1 MAEVTTAV
9 QSLKPVEIVRIDQP
23 MLESVQSFMAT
34 YDLPDIIFGSI
45 MLLLILFF
53 HGLAMASIGE
63 HYEWQSNRLLAARRF
78 WLVEVV
84 FYFSMIALMI
94 THIAEIGIW
103 SYALFAAGLVD
114 DMRKA
119 IIFTG
124 NTYTT
129 VGYGEDILP
138 VGWKLLTTIIALSG
152 MFAFAWT
159 TTVLLNMMKMYQE
172 ARVAR
177 RTSKEKVR

>member
-1 MAEVTTAV
+1 MSDATTAV
-9 QSLKPVEIVRIDQP
+9 QAIRPLEIVKIDQP
-23 MLESVQSFMAT
+23 TLERVQSFLAV
-34 YDLPDIIFGSI
+34 YDLPDIIFGSM

-53 HGLAMASIGE
+53 HGFCMAAIGE
-63 HYEWQSNRLLAARRF
+63 HYEWQSNRLLARGRF

-84 FYFSMIALMI
+84 FYFSMIALMM
-94 THIAEIGIW
+94 THVAEIGIW
-103 SYALFAAGLVD
+103 SYALYAAGLVD
-114 DMRKA
+114 TMRRA

-129 VGYGEDILP
+129 VGYGQDIMPL
-138 VGWKLLTTIIALSG
+138 GWKLLTTIIALSG

-159 TTVLLNMMKMYQE
+159 TSVLLNMMKMYQE

-177 RTSKEKVR
+177 RNSKEKIR

>member
-1 MAEVTTAV
+1 MSDVTTAD
-9 QSLKPVEIVRIDQP
+9 QALKPVELVKINQHT
-23 MLESVQSFMAT
+23 LESVQSLLAV
-34 YDLPDIIFGSI
+34 YDVPDIIFGSV

-53 HGLAMASIGE
+53 HGLSMAAIGE

-84 FYFSMIALMI
+84 FYFSMIALMM
-94 THIAEIGIW
+94 THIAEIGLW
-103 SYALFAAGLVD
+103 SYALYVSGLVG
-114 DMRKA
+114 DMRRA

-129 VGYGEDILP
+129 VGYGEDIMP

-159 TTVLLNMMKMYQE
+159 TSVLLNMMKMYQE

-177 RTSKEKVR
+177 RTSKEKIR